1 MNLRNL
7 KTFHLA
13 AKLKSISKVA
23 EALHFTQP
31 GISLQ
36 IQALEEELGETLLI
50 RSNKGVELTE
60 AGEVLLD
67 YADTI
72 LSIQD
77 NIKRDFDNIK
87 TKNEKLLLGACRAI
101 GEYALPCSIYTY
113 KQDRPDVDINL
124 KLNNTQNVI
133 KNLTEKA
140 VNIGIV
146 QGRVERRQIQTEII
160 TSDRLIL
167 VRSASTRS
175 QEQISQDELKQLPLI
190 LRERGSGV
198 RKTIKEYLAKINIGI
213 ESLKVIYELDSM
225 EAIKSSVMSG
235 KGISFLQKLAIQR
248 ELRDETLKEIKID
261 GLKMYSKFHI
271 AYRYD
276 HQLKVLEKEFI
287 DFIKSSKRG
296 FC

>member
-7 KTFHLA
+7 NTFYLA

-50 RSNKGVELTE
+50 RSNRGVELTE
-60 AGEVLLD
+60 AGEVLFE

-77 NIKRDFDNIK
+77 NIRRDLKNIK
-87 TKNEKLLLGACRAI
+87 TKNEKLSLGACRAI
-101 GEYALPCSIYTY
+101 GEYALPCSIYIY

-124 KLNNTQNVI
+124 KINNTKNVVR
-133 KNLTEKA
+133 NLTEKT
-140 VNIGIV
+140 VSIGIV
-146 QGRVERRQIQTEII
+146 QGTVERRHIKTEII

-167 VRSASTRS
+167 VKSASNRS
-175 QEQISQDELKQLPLI
+175 QEQISPDELKQLPLI

-198 RKTIKEYLAKINIGI
+198 RKTIKEHLDKINIGI
-213 ESLKVIYELDSM
+213 DSLKVIYELDSM

-248 ELRDETLKEIKID
+248 ELKDETLKEIEID

-271 AYRYD
+271 AYRQD
-276 HQLKVLEKEFI
+276 HKLTTTEKKFV
-287 DFIKSSKRG
+287 DFIKSTRRG